1 MQASETSEK
10 TPNLNEQDVECHP
23 SKLEEPSTTVIDESK
38 KTTEEAVTTKF
49 RSRTGSDNSL
59 QSSHMGMSVPSKAPS
74 KHYGLTSALII
85 SVGIPLLLTVFVA
98 FSGIWISIRS

>member
-1 MQASETSEK
+1 M
-10 TPNLNEQDVECHP
+10 
-23 SKLEEPSTTVIDESK
+23 IDESK

-59 QSSHMGMSVPSKAPS
+59 QSSHMGMSVPWKAPS

>member
-1 MQASETSEK
+1 MQASEASEK
-10 TPNLNEQDVECHP
+10 SPNLNEQDVECHP

-59 QSSHMGMSVPSKAPS
+59 QSSLMGMSVPSKAPS
-74 KHYGLTSALII
+74 KHSALII
-85 SVGIPLLLTVFVA
+85 SVGIPLLVAVFVA